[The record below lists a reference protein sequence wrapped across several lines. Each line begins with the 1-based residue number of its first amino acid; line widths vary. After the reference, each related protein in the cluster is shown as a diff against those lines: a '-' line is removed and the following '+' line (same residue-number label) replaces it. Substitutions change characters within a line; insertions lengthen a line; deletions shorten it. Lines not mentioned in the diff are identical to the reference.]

1 MKNAIIITASILLAQ
16 SVNAE
21 GIQDIDDKMQTALSS
36 QVNAKIEQQIDD
48 AYFEYDRSWIIEEVV
63 VVGKRDSIE
72 TYATSSDSLNNAGK
86 DYTWSWS
93 VSQ

>member
-21 GIQDIDDKMQTALSS
+21 GIQDIDDKMQTALSA

>member
-1 MKNAIIITASILLAQ
+1 MKNAIIITASLLLAQ

>member
-1 MKNAIIITASILLAQ
+1 MKSAIILTTAMLFTQA
-16 SVNAE
+16 VNADT
-21 GIQDIDDKMQTALSS
+21 QVNLDDKMQTALNA

-63 VVGKRDSIE
+63 VVGKRTSPE
-72 TYATSSDSLNNAGK
+72 EFATTTDSLNSTGK

>member
-1 MKNAIIITASILLAQ
+1 MKSAIILTTSLLLAQ
-16 SVNAE
+16 TVSADNNVNFE
-21 GIQDIDDKMQTALSS
+21 DKMQAALDA
-36 QVNAKIEQQIDD
+36 QVNAIMEQQVDD

-63 VVGKRDSIE
+63 VVGKRTSPE
-72 TYATSSDSLNNAGK
+72 EYVATSDSLNSSGK

>member
-1 MKNAIIITASILLAQ
+1 
-16 SVNAE
+16 
-21 GIQDIDDKMQTALSS
+21 MQTALSA

>member
-1 MKNAIIITASILLAQ
+1 MKSAMIFSSVLLLA
-16 SVNAE
+16 STANAGNDVNLE
-21 GIQDIDDKMQTALSS
+21 EKMQTALNA

-63 VVGKRDSIE
+63 VVGQRDSAE
-72 TYATSSDSLNNAGK
+72 DYASSGNSLDNTGK